1 MPLPSVPV
9 SQSPE
14 ERFREFLASRPKSQR
29 YTDQQRE
36 LVRHIFEK
44 HRHFDTDE
52 LLADL
57 KTAGRRVSRATVYRT
72 LAKLVEAGLL
82 RKIEIGPRTVYDHD
96 YGYPWHEH
104 LVCSGCGTMIEFTH
118 EGIVAA
124 VKGGRGAEAVPRRG
138 LRPRGPRHLRRVQR
152 RRGREAPF
160 RDVSERLSS

>member
-1 MPLPSVPV
+1 MPLPSVAV

-14 ERFREFLASRPKSQR
+14 ERFREFLASRPKPQR

-36 LVRHIFEK
+36 LVRHIFAK
-44 HRHFDTDE
+44 HQHFDTDE

-57 KTAGRRVSRATVYRT
+57 KTAKRNVSRATVYRA

-104 LVCSGCGTMIEFTH
+104 LVCSNCGTMIEFQH
-118 EGIVAA
+118 EGIVEA
-124 VKGGRGAEAVPRRG
+124 VKGIAAQKQFRVVGYDLVVRGTCAECNAAEAAKRRY
-138 LRPRGPRHLRRVQR
+138 VM
-152 RRGREAPF
+152 
-160 RDVSERLSS
+160 

>member
-1 MPLPSVPV
+1 MPLPSVAV

-14 ERFREFLASRPKSQR
+14 ERFREFLVSRPKPQR
-29 YTDQQRE
+29 YTGQQRE
-36 LVRHIFEK
+36 LVRHIFAK
-44 HRHFDTDE
+44 HSHFDPDE

-57 KTAGRRVSRATVYRT
+57 REAKRTVSRATVYRT

-104 LVCSGCGTMIEFTH
+104 LVCSACGAMIEFQH

-124 VKGGRGAEAVPRRG
+124 VQGVAAEKQFRVEGYDLVVRGTCADCNNAEAAKRRY
-138 LRPRGPRHLRRVQR
+138 VM
-152 RRGREAPF
+152 
-160 RDVSERLSS
+160 